1 MQNASK
7 NRWASHSLRQM
18 VIKYRT
24 VVIIRSTRLS
34 CLRSEFLHPLVVLEG
49 LMTSG
54 IYVFAAALDA
64 SMVELS
70 GLCERAILDVWGEC
84 SYYTMAETGSA
95 TWVCLKSDAPA
106 LLAPAPTRKL
116 KLDQVL
122 IDATSE
128 RFAYLPTKPRP
139 ALNAPSGLSD
149 LRHHC

>member
-1 MQNASK
+1 
-7 NRWASHSLRQM
+7 
-18 VIKYRT
+18 
-24 VVIIRSTRLS
+24 
-34 CLRSEFLHPLVVLEG
+34 
-49 LMTSG
+49 MTSG

-95 TWVCLKSDAPA
+95 TWLCLKSDAPA

-139 ALNAPSGLSD
+139 ALNALSVCRTFAIIARARLARTSLGL
-149 LRHHC
+149 RGRT